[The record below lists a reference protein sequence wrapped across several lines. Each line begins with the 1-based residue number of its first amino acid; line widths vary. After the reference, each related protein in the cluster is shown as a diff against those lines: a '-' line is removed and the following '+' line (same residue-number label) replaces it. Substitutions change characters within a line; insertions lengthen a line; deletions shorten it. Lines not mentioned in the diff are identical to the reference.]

1 MSDMPNPGSDFSLT
15 LPPLTGSAQSPI
27 TEVIPV
33 DEIRTAG
40 VPYDVLSKVPA
51 DKVAAARQQIAQV
64 VRQPEFGMDYLK
76 AIMKSFPI
84 GDVPTL
90 DQLLANTGLRASGPL
105 GDTLQKEIKLM
116 RRVEKK
122 IPELDPRVAEAMRT
136 LRAKADFLLDTARG
150 LKLEVKEAIEE
161 FGNAKQQF
169 DEADR
174 ILADQ
179 ESLMMEGRIRN
190 DKTAAKER
198 ERSKAIL
205 NLCVTLQLISEEMG
219 KYLGEIK
226 ERLATGPNEELQ
238 EAQEELISLG
248 PVVEHALGSL
258 VPFIETTA
266 QNVKIFLDQR
276 NADALTEFQL
286 SMFRGVGMAQW
297 KVNFVV
303 KLQAAMNAAAQMEL
317 RLATEAM
324 QKAGVEADQ
333 AYVQQMQE
341 VAVQYRTFIQNIEA
355 VRNRTA
361 KLIEATQ
368 ILAQGVEQALEEKDH
383 ILTAVEDSYQAR
395 QEAQATWVNTVT
407 EILTRPTKTTEAAG
421 G

>member
-1 MSDMPNPGSDFSLT
+1 MTDIPTPTSEFSLT
-15 LPPLTGSAQSPI
+15 LPPLSGSPMSPI
-27 TEVIPV
+27 APVIPV
-33 DEIRTAG
+33 AEPVSAG
-40 VPYDVLSKVPA
+40 VAYDVLSKVPA
-51 DKVAAARQQIAQV
+51 DKVEAARQQIAAV
-64 VRQPEFGMDYLK
+64 VRLPEFGMDYLK

-90 DQLLANTGLRASGPL
+90 DQLLLNTGLRASGPL
-105 GDTLQKEIKLM
+105 GEALQQQVKLM

-122 IPELDPRVAEAMRT
+122 IPEMDPKVSEAIRNIRGKAEW
-136 LRAKADFLLDTARG
+136 LLDTARN
-150 LKLEVKEAIEE
+150 LKEEVKDAIDE
-161 FGNAKQQF
+161 FGNCKQQF

-174 ILADQ
+174 ILAGQ
-179 ESLMMEGRIRN
+179 EALMMEGRIRN
-190 DKTAAKER
+190 DKTAQKER

-219 KYLGEIK
+219 KYLTEISAQLK
-226 ERLATGPNEELQ
+226 AGPNQALQ
-238 EAQEELISLG
+238 EAQDELISLG

-286 SMFRGVGMAQW
+286 TMFRGVGMAQW

-324 QKAGVEADQ
+324 QKAGVEADA

-341 VAVQYRTFIQNIEA
+341 VAVQYRTFIQNVDA
-355 VRNRTA
+355 VRNRTQ
-361 KLIEATQ
+361 KLIEAMS
-368 ILAQGVEQALEEKDH
+368 ILEDGVRQALDEKDKVL
-383 ILTAVEDSYQAR
+383 IAVEDSYQAR
-395 QEAQATWVNTVT
+395 KEAQVAWVETVT
-407 EILTRPTKTTEAAG
+407 GILAR
-421 G
+421 

>member
-1 MSDMPNPGSDFSLT
+1 
-15 LPPLTGSAQSPI
+15 
-27 TEVIPV
+27 
-33 DEIRTAG
+33 
-40 VPYDVLSKVPA
+40 VLSKVPP

-64 VRQPEFGMDYLK
+64 VRLPEFGMDYLK
-76 AIMKSFPI
+76 AIMKNFPI
-84 GDVPTL
+84 GEVPTL

-122 IPELDPRVAEAMRT
+122 IPELDPRVAEAVRT
-136 LRAKADFLLDTARG
+136 LRAKTDFLLDAARG

-179 ESLMMEGRIRN
+179 ENLMMEGRIRN

-226 ERLATGPNEELQ
+226 ERLAVGPNEELQ

-341 VAVQYRTFIQNIEA
+341 VAAQYRTFIQNVEA

-361 KLIEATQ
+361 KLIEATH
-368 ILAQGVEQALEEKDH
+368 ILEEGVRQALEEKDH
-383 ILTAVEDSYQAR
+383 ILIAVEDSYQAR
-395 QEAQATWVNTVT
+395 QEAQAAWVSTVT
-407 EILTRPTKTTEAAG
+407 DILSRPTKTSTEAG
-421 G
+421 

>member
-1 MSDMPNPGSDFSLT
+1 MSDIPNPGSDFSLT

-27 TEVIPV
+27 ATVIPV
-33 DEIRTAG
+33 EEVRPAG
-40 VPYDVLSKVPA
+40 VPYDVLSKVPP

-64 VRQPEFGMDYLK
+64 VRLPEFGMDYLK
-76 AIMKSFPI
+76 AIMKNFPI
-84 GDVPTL
+84 GEVPTL

-122 IPELDPRVAEAMRT
+122 IPELDPRVAEAVRT
-136 LRAKADFLLDTARG
+136 LRAKTDFLLDAARG

-226 ERLATGPNEELQ
+226 ERLAVGPNEELQ

-341 VAVQYRTFIQNIEA
+341 VAAQYRTFIQNVEA

-361 KLIEATQ
+361 KLIEATH
-368 ILAQGVEQALEEKDH
+368 ILEEGVRQALEEKDH
-383 ILTAVEDSYQAR
+383 ILIAVEDSYQAR
-395 QEAQATWVNTVT
+395 QETQAAWVSTVT
-407 EILTRPTKTTEAAG
+407 DILSRPTKTSTEAG
-421 G
+421 

>member
-1 MSDMPNPGSDFSLT
+1 MSDIPNPGSDFSLT

-27 TEVIPV
+27 ATVIPV
-33 DEIRTAG
+33 EEVRPAG
-40 VPYDVLSKVPA
+40 VPYDVLSKVPP

-64 VRQPEFGMDYLK
+64 VRLPEFGMDYLK
-76 AIMKSFPI
+76 AIMKNFPI
-84 GDVPTL
+84 GEVPTL

-122 IPELDPRVAEAMRT
+122 IPELDPRVAEAVRT
-136 LRAKADFLLDTARG
+136 LRAKTDFLLDAARG

-226 ERLATGPNEELQ
+226 ERLAVGPNEELQ

-341 VAVQYRTFIQNIEA
+341 VAAQYRTFIQNVEA

-361 KLIEATQ
+361 KLIEATH
-368 ILAQGVEQALEEKDH
+368 ILEEGVRQALEEKDH
-383 ILTAVEDSYQAR
+383 ILIAVEDSYQAR
-395 QEAQATWVNTVT
+395 QEAQAAWVSTVT
-407 EILTRPTKTTEAAG
+407 DILSRPTKTSTEAG
-421 G
+421 

>member
-1 MSDMPNPGSDFSLT
+1 MSDIPNPGSDFSLT

-27 TEVIPV
+27 ATVIPV
-33 DEIRTAG
+33 EEVRPAG
-40 VPYDVLSKVPA
+40 VPYDVLSKVPPN
-51 DKVAAARQQIAQV
+51 KVAAARQQIAQV
-64 VRQPEFGMDYLK
+64 VRLPEFGMDYLK
-76 AIMKSFPI
+76 AIMKNFPI
-84 GDVPTL
+84 GEVPTL

-122 IPELDPRVAEAMRT
+122 IPELDPRVAEAVRT
-136 LRAKADFLLDTARG
+136 LRAKTDFLLDAARG

-179 ESLMMEGRIRN
+179 ENLMMEGRIRN

-226 ERLATGPNEELQ
+226 ERLAVGPNEELQ

-341 VAVQYRTFIQNIEA
+341 VAAQYRTFIQNVEA

-361 KLIEATQ
+361 KLIEATH
-368 ILAQGVEQALEEKDH
+368 ILEEGVRQALEEKDH
-383 ILTAVEDSYQAR
+383 ILIAVEDSYQAR
-395 QEAQATWVNTVT
+395 QEAQAAWVSTMT
-407 EILTRPTKTTEAAG
+407 DILSRPTKTSTEAG
-421 G
+421 

>member
-1 MSDMPNPGSDFSLT
+1 MSDIPNPGSDFSLT

-27 TEVIPV
+27 ATVIPV
-33 DEIRTAG
+33 EEVRPAG
-40 VPYDVLSKVPA
+40 VPYDVLSKVPPN
-51 DKVAAARQQIAQV
+51 KVAAARQQIAQV
-64 VRQPEFGMDYLK
+64 VRLPEFGMDYLK
-76 AIMKSFPI
+76 AIMKNFPI
-84 GDVPTL
+84 GEVPTL

-122 IPELDPRVAEAMRT
+122 IPELDPRVAEAVRT
-136 LRAKADFLLDTARG
+136 LRAKTDFLLDAARG

-179 ESLMMEGRIRN
+179 ENLMMEGRIRN

-226 ERLATGPNEELQ
+226 ERLAVGPNEELQ

-324 QKAGVEADQ
+324 RKAGVEADA

-341 VAVQYRTFIQNIEA
+341 VAVQYRTFIQNVEA

-361 KLIEATQ
+361 KLIEATH
-368 ILAQGVEQALEEKDH
+368 ILEEGVRQALEEKDH
-383 ILTAVEDSYQAR
+383 ILIAVEDSYQAR
-395 QEAQATWVNTVT
+395 QEAQAAWVSTVT
-407 EILTRPTKTTEAAG
+407 DILSRPTKTSTEAG
-421 G
+421 

>member
-1 MSDMPNPGSDFSLT
+1 MSDIPNPGSDFSLT

-27 TEVIPV
+27 ATVIPV
-33 DEIRTAG
+33 EEVRPAG
-40 VPYDVLSKVPA
+40 VPYDVLSKVPPN
-51 DKVAAARQQIAQV
+51 KVAAARQQIAQV
-64 VRQPEFGMDYLK
+64 VRLPEFGMDYLK
-76 AIMKSFPI
+76 AIMKNFPI
-84 GDVPTL
+84 GEVPTL

-122 IPELDPRVAEAMRT
+122 IPELDPRVAEAVRT
-136 LRAKADFLLDTARG
+136 LRAKTDFLLDAARG

-226 ERLATGPNEELQ
+226 ERLAVGPNEELQ

-341 VAVQYRTFIQNIEA
+341 VAAQYRTFIQNVEA

-361 KLIEATQ
+361 KLIEATH
-368 ILAQGVEQALEEKDH
+368 ILEEGVRQALEEKDH
-383 ILTAVEDSYQAR
+383 ILIAVEDSYQAR
-395 QEAQATWVNTVT
+395 QEAQAAWVSTVT
-407 EILTRPTKTTEAAG
+407 DILSRPTKTSTEAG
-421 G
+421 

>member
-1 MSDMPNPGSDFSLT
+1 MTDIPTPTSDFTLT
-15 LPPLTGSAQSPI
+15 LPPLSGSAQSPI
-27 TEVIPV
+27 LPVIPV
-33 DEIRTAG
+33 EEPTTPG
-40 VPYDVLSKVPA
+40 VPYDVLSKVPPE
-51 DKVAAARQQIAQV
+51 KVAAAREQIAAV
-64 VRQPEFGMDYLK
+64 VRLPEFGMDYLK

-90 DQLLANTGLRASGPL
+90 DQLLQNTGLRASGPL
-105 GDTLQKEIKLM
+105 GETLQQEVKLM

-122 IPELDPRVAEAMRT
+122 IPELDPKVAEAIRNI
-136 LRAKADFLLDTARG
+136 RGKADWLLDTARG
-150 LKLEVKEAIEE
+150 LKEEVKDAIDE
-161 FGNAKQQF
+161 FGNCKQQF

-174 ILADQ
+174 ILAGQ
-179 ESLMMEGRIRN
+179 EALMMEGRIRN
-190 DKTAAKER
+190 DKTAQKER

-219 KYLGEIK
+219 KYLKEIHT
-226 ERLATGPNEELQ
+226 RLQAGPDEILQ

-286 SMFRGVGMAQW
+286 TMFRGVGMAQW

-324 QKAGVEADQ
+324 RKAGAEADA

-341 VAVQYRTFIQNIEA
+341 VAVQYRTFIQNVDA
-355 VRNRTA
+355 VRNRTQ
-361 KLIEATQ
+361 KLIEAMA
-368 ILAQGVEQALEEKDH
+368 ILEDGVRQALDEKNKV
-383 ILTAVEDSYQAR
+383 LTEVEDSYQAR
-395 QEAQATWVNTVT
+395 QQAQAAWVETVT
-407 EILTRPTKTTEAAG
+407 GILSR
-421 G
+421 

>member
-1 MSDMPNPGSDFSLT
+1 MSDIPTPTSDFTLT
-15 LPPLTGSAQSPI
+15 LPPLSGSAQSPI
-27 TEVIPV
+27 LPVIPV
-33 DEIRTAG
+33 EAPTTAG
-40 VPYDVLSKVPA
+40 VPYDVLSKVPP
-51 DKVAAARQQIAQV
+51 DKVAAAREQIAAV
-64 VRQPEFGMDYLK
+64 IRLPEFGMDYLK
-76 AIMKSFPI
+76 AIMKNFPI
-84 GDVPTL
+84 GEVPTL
-90 DQLLANTGLRASGPL
+90 DQLLQNTGLRASGPL
-105 GDTLQKEIKLM
+105 GDTLQQEVKLM

-122 IPELDPRVAEAMRT
+122 IPELDPKVAEAIRT
-136 LRAKADFLLDTARG
+136 IRGKADWLLDTARG
-150 LKLEVKEAIEE
+150 LKEEVKDAIDE
-161 FGNAKQQF
+161 FGNCKKQF

-174 ILADQ
+174 ILAGQ
-179 ESLMMEGRIRN
+179 EALMMEGRIRN
-190 DKTAAKER
+190 DKTAQKER

-219 KYLGEIK
+219 KYLQEIHT
-226 ERLATGPNEELQ
+226 RLQAGPDEALQ

-286 SMFRGVGMAQW
+286 TMFRGVGMAQW

-324 QKAGVEADQ
+324 RKAGVEADA

-341 VAVQYRTFIQNIEA
+341 VAVQYRTFIQNVDA
-355 VRNRTA
+355 VRNRTQ
-361 KLIEATQ
+361 KLIEAMA
-368 ILAQGVEQALEEKDH
+368 ILEDGVRQALDEENKV
-383 ILTAVEDSYQAR
+383 LVEVEDSYQAR
-395 QEAQATWVNTVT
+395 KEAQAAWVETVT
-407 EILTRPTKTTEAAG
+407 GILER
-421 G
+421 

>member
-1 MSDMPNPGSDFSLT
+1 MTDIPTPTSEFSLT
-15 LPPLTGSAQSPI
+15 LPPLSGSPMSPI
-27 TEVIPV
+27 APVIPV
-33 DEIRTAG
+33 AEPVSAG
-40 VPYDVLSKVPA
+40 VAYDVLSKVPA
-51 DKVAAARQQIAQV
+51 DKVEAARQQIAAV
-64 VRQPEFGMDYLK
+64 VRLPEFGMDYLK

-90 DQLLANTGLRASGPL
+90 DQLLLNTGLRASGPL
-105 GDTLQKEIKLM
+105 GEALQQQVKLM

-122 IPELDPRVAEAMRT
+122 IPEMDPKVSEAIRNIRGKAEW
-136 LRAKADFLLDTARG
+136 LLDTARN
-150 LKLEVKEAIEE
+150 LKEEVKDAIDE
-161 FGNAKQQF
+161 FGNCKQQF

-174 ILADQ
+174 ILAGQ
-179 ESLMMEGRIRN
+179 EALMMEGRIRN
-190 DKTAAKER
+190 DKTAQKER

-219 KYLGEIK
+219 KYLTEISAQLK
-226 ERLATGPNEELQ
+226 AGPNQALQ
-238 EAQEELISLG
+238 EAQDELISLG

-286 SMFRGVGMAQW
+286 TMFRGVGMAQW

-324 QKAGVEADQ
+324 QKAGVEADA

-341 VAVQYRTFIQNIEA
+341 VAVQYRTFIQNVDA
-355 VRNRTA
+355 VRNRTQ
-361 KLIEATQ
+361 KLIEAMS
-368 ILAQGVEQALEEKDH
+368 ILEDGVRQALDEKDKVL
-383 ILTAVEDSYQAR
+383 IAVEDSYQAR
-395 QEAQATWVNTVT
+395 KEAQAAWVETVT
-407 EILTRPTKTTEAAG
+407 GILAR
-421 G
+421 

>member
-1 MSDMPNPGSDFSLT
+1 MSDIPNPGSDFSLT

-27 TEVIPV
+27 ATVIPV
-33 DEIRTAG
+33 EEVRPAG
-40 VPYDVLSKVPA
+40 VPYDVLSKVPP

-64 VRQPEFGMDYLK
+64 VRLPEFGMDYLK
-76 AIMKSFPI
+76 AIMKNFPI
-84 GDVPTL
+84 GEVPTL

-122 IPELDPRVAEAMRT
+122 IPELDPRVAEAVRT
-136 LRAKADFLLDTARG
+136 LRAKTDFLLDAARG

-174 ILADQ
+174 ILTDQ

-226 ERLATGPNEELQ
+226 ERLAVGPNEELQ

-341 VAVQYRTFIQNIEA
+341 VAVQYRTFIQNVEA

-383 ILTAVEDSYQAR
+383 ILIAVEDSYQAR
-395 QEAQATWVNTVT
+395 QEAQAAWVSTVT
-407 EILTRPTKTTEAAG
+407 DILSRPTKTSTEAG
-421 G
+421 

>member
-1 MSDMPNPGSDFSLT
+1 MSDIPNPGSDFSLT

-27 TEVIPV
+27 ATVIPV
-33 DEIRTAG
+33 EEVRPAG
-40 VPYDVLSKVPA
+40 VPYDVLSKVPP

-64 VRQPEFGMDYLK
+64 VRLPEFGMDYLK
-76 AIMKSFPI
+76 AIMKNFPI
-84 GDVPTL
+84 GEVPTL

-122 IPELDPRVAEAMRT
+122 IPELDPRVAEAVRT
-136 LRAKADFLLDTARG
+136 LRAKTDFLLDAARG

-179 ESLMMEGRIRN
+179 ENLMMEGRIRN

-226 ERLATGPNEELQ
+226 ERLAVGPNEELQ

-341 VAVQYRTFIQNIEA
+341 VAAQYRTFIQNVEA

-361 KLIEATQ
+361 KLIEATH
-368 ILAQGVEQALEEKDH
+368 ILEEGVRQALEEKDH
-383 ILTAVEDSYQAR
+383 ILIAVEDSYQAR
-395 QEAQATWVNTVT
+395 QEAQAAWVSTVT
-407 EILTRPTKTTEAAG
+407 DILSRPTKTSTEAG
-421 G
+421 